1 MKTLLFLLATTAWAV
16 EPGFEPIFDGKT
28 LDGWSQALNRSS
40 TARRSTAGNTM
51 GTGLSS
57 TARSPG

>member
-28 LDGWSQALNRSS
+28 LDGWKH
-40 TARRSTAGNTM
+40 AGNWAVVN
-51 GTGLSS
+51 GEI
-57 TARSPG
+57 ARVKKGGSLM

>member
-40 TARRSTAGNTM
+40 TARRSTAG
-51 GTGLSS
+51 
-57 TARSPG
+57 ARL